1 VKDLKSF
8 LRDTRTEKPSEA
20 ARVQRTVHHARTRP
34 RHGWPYHAVVSMDF
48 FEVVHTQRS
57 IRQFKPDAVPDEAIW
72 KMLDAAIRA
81 PSGSNTQPWAFLVVR
96 DRAKREAIAQAVR
109 ERMGDP
115 AVGRAEAE
123 HLDPARRRMR
133 LASIAF
139 RENVTSA
146 PVLIIPC
153 LVAPTSPTTDANNL
167 FAGSSIYSAVQNL
180 MLAARALGL
189 GTVLTTFNMR
199 IEDVIR
205 REFGLPDDA
214 KPVAVIPVGYP
225 DGQRFGPTT
234 RKPVESVTFW
244 DAWSQTREQ
253 YVNPGADRPSSHLER
268 QARPRTPA
276 PARQ

>member
-1 VKDLKSF
+1 V
-8 LRDTRTEKPSEA
+8 E
-20 ARVQRTVHHARTRP
+20 
-34 RHGWPYHAVVSMDF
+34 F

-57 IRQFKPDAVPDEAIW
+57 IRQFKPGPVPDEAIW

-96 DRAKREAIAQAVR
+96 DLGKRDAIARAVR

-115 AVGRAEAE
+115 AQGRAEAQQM
-123 HLDPARRRMR
+123 DPVRRRMR

-146 PVLIIPC
+146 PVLIIAC
-153 LVAPTSPTTDANNL
+153 LVAPTSPTSDVNSL
-167 FAGSSIYSAVQNL
+167 FAGSSIYAAVQNL
-180 MLAARALGL
+180 MLAARAQGL
-189 GTVLTTFNMR
+189 GTVLTTFNIR

-205 REFGLPDDA
+205 TEFGLPDGA

-225 DGQRFGPTT
+225 YGERFGPTT

-244 DAWSQTREQ
+244 DAWGATREQ
-253 YVNPGADRPSSHLER
+253 
-268 QARPRTPA
+268 
-276 PARQ
+276 